1 LLQYCLQWKGNKKH
15 QVKIVI
21 YSNKFITTYFR
32 FEIRNYAQ
40 FSPQCHPAVV
50 NAMPL
55 RIRKICAA
63 LASGILDYPDDPLPT
78 NLVKGNETPLGLA
91 FFYC

>member
-1 LLQYCLQWKGNKKH
+1 
-15 QVKIVI
+15 
-21 YSNKFITTYFR
+21 
-32 FEIRNYAQ
+32 
-40 FSPQCHPAVV
+40 VV